1 MNLNRKLCTIILI
14 TLFSVTARVDAKEFS
29 FLTLN
34 SWNTSTHVKDGI
46 GAFANIVDKL
56 EPDVVAFQEVRYK
69 KVPQW
74 GSKLIKRLS
83 DIGQKYNLGYV
94 DGTDVCILTRFK
106 IESSQAIFKYKNS
119 AAKFALEV
127 AKDKHI
133 TVVATHLDFQGYAS
147 NLARGYNCSTPKY
160 KGWKVID
167 DGNGNPKPIKDSKV
181 LLEESK
187 KSSRLEQM
195 RSILDSVKNDINPII
210 ILGDFNEPS
219 CLDWTEPTKNMFKHN
234 GVVVEWPVTKLLDN
248 NGFKDAYRVFYPN
261 EIKNPGI
268 TWPSVFSGRK
278 VTSWAPKSD
287 DRDRVDY
294 VFYKGK
300 SIKPT
305 NVALVGPIESY
316 AFGKKTSENTE
327 NDIYVA
333 TDLVYPSDH
342 KGVLATLDIKFN
354 L

>member
-1 MNLNRKLCTIILI
+1 MILKKKLLFTIFMVVL
-14 TLFSVTARVDAKEFS
+14 LVSSFSLDAENFS

-46 GAFANIVDKL
+46 GAFANIVAKL
-56 EPDVVAFQEVRYK
+56 DPDVVVFQEIRYK

-74 GSKLIKRLS
+74 GERLVKRLS
-83 DIGQKYNLGYV
+83 DIGSKYNLGYV
-94 DGTDVCILTRFK
+94 DGTDVCLLTRFQIK
-106 IESSQAIFKYKNS
+106 NSQAIFKYKNS
-119 AAKFALEV
+119 AAKFVLEV
-127 AKDKHI
+127 TSDTTI

-147 NLARGYNCSTPKY
+147 NLPRGYNAASPKY
-160 KGWKVID
+160 KGWRMID
-167 DGNGNPKPIKDSKV
+167 DGNGNPKPVKDSKV
-181 LLEESK
+181 VFEESK
-187 KSSRLEQM
+187 ISSRVKQM
-195 RSILDSVKNDINPII
+195 KSILESVKNDTNPII

-219 CLDWTEPTKNMFKHN
+219 CLDWTERTKNMFKHN

-248 NGFKDAYRVFYPN
+248 NGFKDAYRVFYPD
-261 EIKNPGI
+261 EAKNPGI

-294 VFYKGK
+294 IFYKGK

-305 NVALVGPIESY
+305 KVSLVGPIESY
-316 AFGKKTSENTE
+316 AYGEKTSGNTE
-327 NDIYVA
+327 NEVYVA

-342 KGVLATLDIKFN
+342 KGVLAELKINF
-354 L
+354 